1 MTLFVEDFCF
11 EHRFAMQ
18 ALSRNF
24 AEPLEVVCSAWD
36 SSELTCTVAIL
47 QNQVVD
53 QTIHADLR
61 AISERERYLSE
72 YIKKLERNEV
82 LSHDKYNEL

>member
-1 MTLFVEDFCF
+1 MSIVLLCRHSVETLPNRLKWYVPQP
-11 EHRFAMQ
+11 R
-18 ALSRNF
+18 
-24 AEPLEVVCSAWD
+24 D